1 LDSVKPDN
9 STVESCLK
17 LLIRIARTS
26 TKVARQLA
34 NDSYLIEVLFVNFL
48 PSSNGSNQFYGQP
61 QILFLKL
68 IRVLVCQ
75 HLDIAKSL
83 SKGVLIVRLQQYLF
97 LQDNKVCVYAFI
109 CVGHFKHRI
118 FLYRSRWFAF
128 RSSHCASCAVYCSWE
143 SWIGIFSGG

>member
-1 LDSVKPDN
+1 VKPDN

-26 TKVARQLA
+26 IKVARQLA

-61 QILFLKL
+61 QILLLKL

-97 LQDNKVCVYAFI
+97 LQDNKACI
-109 CVGHFKHRI
+109 RI
-118 FLYRSRWFAF
+118 YLCG
-128 RSSHCASCAVYCSWE
+128 SH
-143 SWIGIFSGG
+143 

>member
-1 LDSVKPDN
+1 MNMVRTITCSENIVFFRFILDSVKPDN

-26 TKVARQLA
+26 IKVARQLA

-61 QILFLKL
+61 QILLLKL

-83 SKGVLIVRLQQYLF
+83 SKGALIVRLQQYLF
-97 LQDNKVCVYAFI
+97 LQDNKACI
-109 CVGHFKHRI
+109 RI
-118 FLYRSRWFAF
+118 YLCG
-128 RSSHCASCAVYCSWE
+128 SH
-143 SWIGIFSGG
+143 